1 LDLREAPMTEM
12 DAAAAG
18 VTVAQGDAE
27 EVLTWFTRYDGLVAA
42 GDLDAMADMA
52 SFPINEVTD
61 DAGGFGITGP
71 CDRAKFLEQMREA
84 VGGAGEVSMESTRHP
99 VFLSRALCFVV
110 TDAVITAHGHSQQM
124 RYGDLLVRTADGWRF
139 QTMVAGGWYEQM

>member
-1 LDLREAPMTEM
+1 MRWCRFRL
-12 DAAAAG
+12 
-18 VTVAQGDAE
+18 QH
-27 EVLTWFTRYDGLVAA
+27 
-42 GDLDAMADMA
+42 
-52 SFPINEVTD
+52 
-61 DAGGFGITGP
+61 AGGFGITGP

-124 RYGDLLVRTADGWRF
+124 RYGDLLVHTADGRRF
-139 QTMVAGGWYEQM
+139 QTMVAGGWHEQM